1 MPSRSSAAK
10 DATAALL
17 PRRGGS
23 KFAVFEAED
32 DPAMTLAAG
41 DAPLAPDLYEY
52 DFENDPAETLM
63 RLRREDPAH
72 WSRHGFWY
80 LTRYD
85 DCAMVLKDPVR
96 FSSAAAGWGGG
107 NPLARPGAEA
117 GASETE
123 RALSRTLAQSFN
135 QMDAPDHTR
144 IRALVVSAFSRR
156 SVEARRDRIAE
167 VIHDLLDAADAKG
180 RFDLITDFAFHV
192 PIIVASE
199 IIGIPTDDREAFR
212 AAFELTGRLM
222 APKRSEEAW
231 AEALEAG
238 RFVGRYTRDL
248 IAERRGAPRDD
259 LISALI
265 AAEDERGALS
275 DPELSSAISTIYT
288 AAGTTTERMISS
300 GLYLLL
306 SHPDQWRAL
315 VADRGLVGGAIEEIL
330 RFHHPTQSTSTNR
343 RCTGDVELRGK
354 TLKAGDTVRVGLG
367 AANRDPDAFPD
378 PERFD
383 IRRHMAVPPL
393 SFGAGPHFCMGAALA
408 RFETRLA
415 IEAIADRWPDLT
427 LITTAP
433 AKDPRRHDR
442 YRELIVQAG

>member
-1 MPSRSSAAK
+1 
-10 DATAALL
+10 
-17 PRRGGS
+17 
-23 KFAVFEAED
+23 
-32 DPAMTLAAG
+32 MTDAAG
-41 DAPLAPDLYEY
+41 EAPLAPDLYDY
-52 DFENDPAETLM
+52 DFENDPAETLI
-63 RLRREDPAH
+63 RLRGEDPVH

-107 NPLARPGAEA
+107 NPLARSGADAVGSEA
-117 GASETE
+117 E
-123 RALSRTLAQSFN
+123 RGLSRTLAQSFN
-135 QMDAPDHTR
+135 QMDAPGHTR
-144 IRALVVSAFSRR
+144 IRTLVISAFSRR
-156 SVEARRDRIAE
+156 SVEARRDRIQE
-167 VIHDLLDAADAKG
+167 VIHGLLDGAGAKG

-212 AAFELTGRLM
+212 AAFELTGRLL
-222 APKRSEEAW
+222 APKRSEQSW

-238 RFVGRYTRDL
+238 RWVGRYTRDL
-248 IAERRGAPRDD
+248 IAQRRGSPRDD

-275 DPELSSAISTIYT
+275 DAELSSATSTIYT

-306 SHPDQWRAL
+306 SHPEQWRAM
-315 VADRGLVGGAIEEIL
+315 VADRALIGPAIEEIL

-343 RCTGDVELRGK
+343 RCTVDVELRGK

-367 AANRDPDAFPD
+367 AANRDPAAFAD

-383 IRRHMAVPPL
+383 ICRQMATPPL
-393 SFGAGPHFCMGAALA
+393 SFGAGPHFCIGAALA
-408 RFETRLA
+408 RFEARLA
-415 IEAIADRWPDLT
+415 IEAIADRWPDLK
-427 LITTAP
+427 LVTTAP
-433 AKDPRRHDR
+433 VKDPRRHDR

>member
-1 MPSRSSAAK
+1 
-10 DATAALL
+10 
-17 PRRGGS
+17 
-23 KFAVFEAED
+23 
-32 DPAMTLAAG
+32 MTLAAG
-41 DAPLAPDLYEY
+41 DAPLAPDLYDY
-52 DFENDPAETLM
+52 DFENDPVETLT
-63 RLRREDPAH
+63 RLRQEDPVH

-107 NPLARPGAEA
+107 NPLAKPGADS

-123 RALSRTLAQSFN
+123 RGLSRTLAQSFN
-135 QMDAPDHTR
+135 QMDAPDHSR

-156 SVEARRDRIAE
+156 SVEARRDRIVE
-167 VIHDLLDAADAKG
+167 VIGGLLDAAAAKG

-199 IIGIPTDDREAFR
+199 IIGIPAEDREAFR

-222 APKRSEEAW
+222 APKRSEEEW
-231 AEALEAG
+231 AQALEAG

-248 IAERRGAPRDD
+248 IAERRAAPRDD

-306 SHPDQWRAL
+306 SHPEQWRAL
-315 VADRGLVGGAIEEIL
+315 VADRTLVASALEEIL

-343 RCTGDVELRGK
+343 RCTVDVELRGK
-354 TLKAGDTVRVGLG
+354 LLKAGDTVRVGLG
-367 AANRDPDAFPD
+367 AANRDPEAFAD

-383 IRRHMAVPPL
+383 IHRHMTVPPL
-393 SFGAGPHFCMGAALA
+393 SFGAGPHFCIGAALA
-408 RFETRLA
+408 RFEARLA

-427 LITTAP
+427 LVTTAP

>member
-1 MPSRSSAAK
+1 
-10 DATAALL
+10 
-17 PRRGGS
+17 
-23 KFAVFEAED
+23 
-32 DPAMTLAAG
+32 MTLAAG
-41 DAPLAPDLYEY
+41 DAALAPDLYDY
-52 DFENDPAETLM
+52 DFENDPVETLA
-63 RLRREDPAH
+63 RLRREDPVH

-107 NPLARPGAEA
+107 NPLAKPGSADA
-117 GASETE
+117 GGSGGSGGSATE
-123 RALSRTLAQSFN
+123 RGLSRTLAQSFN

-144 IRALVVSAFSRR
+144 IRALAVSAFSRR
-156 SVEARRDRIAE
+156 SVEARRDRITE
-167 VIHDLLDAADAKG
+167 VIDGLLDAAAAKG

-199 IIGIPTDDREAFR
+199 IIGIPAGDREAFR

-222 APKRSEEAW
+222 APKRSEEEW

-238 RFVGRYTRDL
+238 RFVGRYARDL
-248 IAERRGAPRDD
+248 IAKRREAPRDD

-315 VADRGLVGGAIEEIL
+315 VGDRGLVGGAIEEIL

-343 RCTGDVELRGK
+343 RCAVDVELRGK

-367 AANRDPDAFPD
+367 AANRDPEAFPE

-383 IRRHMAVPPL
+383 IHRKMAVPPL
-393 SFGAGPHFCMGAALA
+393 SFGAGPHFCIGAALA
-408 RFETRLA
+408 RFEARLA
-415 IEAIADRWPDLT
+415 FEAIADRWPDLT
-427 LITTAP
+427 LITTGP
-433 AKDPRRHDR
+433 VKDPRRHDR
-442 YRELIVQAG
+442 YRELIVQVG

>member
-1 MPSRSSAAK
+1 MSLSTETREGG
-10 DATAALL
+10 AL
-17 PRRGGS
+17 S
-23 KFAVFEAED
+23 
-32 DPAMTLAAG
+32 
-41 DAPLAPDLYEY
+41 PDLYDY
-52 DFENDPAETLM
+52 DFENDPTHILA
-63 RLRREDPAH
+63 RLRREDPVH

-107 NPLARPGAEA
+107 NPLATAGGGGRSGAEQ
-117 GASETE
+117 G
-123 RALSRTLAQSFN
+123 LSRTLAQSFN

-144 IRALVVSAFSRR
+144 VRALVVSAFSRR
-156 SVEARRDRIAE
+156 NIEERRDRIQA
-167 VIHDLLDAADAKG
+167 VIDELLDAAGAKG

-199 IIGIPTDDREAFR
+199 IIGIPAVDREAFR
-212 AAFELTGRLM
+212 AAFERTAALM
-222 APKRSEEAW
+222 QPKRSEESW

-238 RFVGRYTRDL
+238 RWVGRYVRTL
-248 IAERRGAPRDD
+248 IAERRASPRDD

-275 DPELSSAISTIYT
+275 EAELSSAISTIYT

-306 SHPDQWRAL
+306 AHPDQWRAL
-315 VADRGLVGGAIEEIL
+315 VADRALVGPAIEEIL

-343 RCTGDVELRGK
+343 RCTVDVELRGK
-354 TLKAGDTVRVGLG
+354 TLRAGDTVRVGLG
-367 AANRDPDAFPD
+367 AANRDPEAFED

-383 IRRHMAVPPL
+383 ITRRPAQPAL
-393 SFGAGPHFCMGAALA
+393 SFGAGPHFCLGSALA
-408 RFETRLA
+408 RFEARLA
-415 IEAIADRWPDLT
+415 IETIADRWPGLRLVT
-427 LITTAP
+427 EHP
-433 AKDPRRHDR
+433 VKDPRRHDR
-442 YRELIVQAG
+442 YREIVVEAG

>member
-1 MPSRSSAAK
+1 
-10 DATAALL
+10 
-17 PRRGGS
+17 
-23 KFAVFEAED
+23 
-32 DPAMTLAAG
+32 MTLTAG
-41 DAPLAPDLYEY
+41 EPALAPDLYDY
-52 DFENDPAETLM
+52 DFENDPVETLT
-63 RLRREDPAH
+63 RLRTEDPVH
-72 WSRHGFWY
+72 WSRHGVWY

-107 NPLARPGAEA
+107 NPLARPGSADAAAGGSAAER
-117 GASETE
+117 G
-123 RALSRTLAQSFN
+123 LSRTLAQSFN
-135 QMDAPDHTR
+135 QMDAPHHTR
-144 IRALVVSAFSRR
+144 IRALVVSAFSRK
-156 SVEARRDRIAE
+156 SVEARRDRIVE
-167 VIHDLLDAADAKG
+167 VISGLLDAAGAKG

-199 IIGIPTDDREAFR
+199 IIGIPTEDREAFR

-222 APKRSEEAW
+222 APKRSEGEW

-248 IAERRGAPRDD
+248 IAERRADPRDD

-306 SHPDQWRAL
+306 SHPEQWRAL
-315 VADRGLVGGAIEEIL
+315 VSDRGLLGGAIEEIL

-343 RCTGDVELRGK
+343 RCTEDVELRGK

-367 AANRDPDAFPD
+367 AANRDPEAFPD

-383 IRRHMAVPPL
+383 IARKMATPPL
-393 SFGAGPHFCMGAALA
+393 SFGAGPHFCIGGALA
-408 RFETRLA
+408 RFEARLA

-427 LITTAP
+427 LVTTAP
-433 AKDPRRHDR
+433 VKDPRRHDR
-442 YRELIVQAG
+442 YRELIVAVG